1 MALELR
7 EMTALFDIFPGTQAA
22 LVAAACR
29 VMQERGL
36 GPAEVLAQY
45 DEYIRIQA
53 AGQRPPAQA
62 EQQGNTPRRT
72 RAGDRAEVMGACPA
86 CGGTLELVQLC
97 PQASPHW
104 RTQAACLAE
113 HCTWHGLSTEPISWL
128 LAHKL
133 QGLEAG

>member
-1 MALELR
+1 
-7 EMTALFDIFPGTQAA
+7 MTGFFDIFPGPQAT

-36 GPAEVLAQY
+36 GPADVLAQY
-45 DEYIRIQA
+45 DEHIRLQA
-53 AGQRPPAQA
+53 TGQQPQTAPPAR
-62 EQQGNTPRRT
+62 QQGNTPRRT
-72 RAGDRAEVMGACPA
+72 RAGDRAEVAGACPA
-86 CGGTLELVQLC
+86 CGGALELVQLC

-104 RTQAACLAE
+104 RTQAACMAE

>member
-1 MALELR
+1 
-7 EMTALFDIFPGTQAA
+7 MTGFFDIFPGPQAT

-36 GPAEVLAQY
+36 GPADVLAQY
-45 DEYIRIQA
+45 DEHIRLQA
-53 AGQRPPAQA
+53 TGQQPQTAPPAR
-62 EQQGNTPRRT
+62 QQGDTPRRT
-72 RAGDRAEVMGACPA
+72 RAGDRAEVAGACPA

-104 RTQAACLAE
+104 RTQAACMAE

-133 QGLEAG
+133 RGLEAG